1 MWSQN
6 APVTL
11 FGAAQ
16 SGSGW
21 DQIVPVFN
29 WLATR
34 FSHCQ
39 SFRYEVIA
47 AGVSGDL
54 GYLAGIEHTVASLDG
69 AVTKPYSLR
78 VTTILRREDC
88 ELKVV
93 HRHADPLPESEGA
106 GSATAASGR
115 FRCSFALSAS
125 FSQTTPPMM
134 TASQRARIGVRTSSK
149 KMGARRAAPTAPM
162 PAQTA

>member
-1 MWSQN
+1 MSELDEFLASVLPRLEEADTALHNGDAVQRIAMWSQN

-11 FGAAQ
+11 FGATK

-21 DQIVPVFN
+21 DQIAPVFN
-29 WLATR
+29 WLAR
-34 FSHCQ
+34 HFSDCQ
-39 SFRYEVIA
+39 SFKYEVIA

-78 VTTILRREDC
+78 VTTILRREDG
-88 ELKVV
+88 EWKVV

-106 GSATAASGR
+106 PVLVARLKENPDTSG
-115 FRCSFALSAS
+115 A
-125 FSQTTPPMM
+125 
-134 TASQRARIGVRTSSK
+134 
-149 KMGARRAAPTAPM
+149 
-162 PAQTA
+162 